1 MVDDV
6 IALTSKLIERK
17 SISPYDAGCQQ
28 LIMSQLIPFGF
39 TLEKMQF
46 GDTHNL
52 WAYHG
57 NTSAPTLIF
66 SGHTDVVPPGDE
78 TLWRYPPFKPKIDNQ
93 NNLCGRGTVDMKS
106 SLAAMICA
114 AKEYITQNPK
124 HAGRIGFLITSDE
137 EATGKYGTCKVV
149 QELKRRNER
158 IDFCVVGEPTSKTQL
173 GDQIKNG
180 RRGSLIANL
189 TIHGKQ
195 GHIAYPHLANNPI
208 HSFSSALN
216 ELLSVKWDN
225 GNDHFPET
233 TMQIVNIHGGTG
245 TENVIPGEL
254 KIQFGF
260 RYSSELTDDIIKN
273 RVAEIL
279 SKHKLNYQ
287 LHWRLSGKPFLTKP
301 GILTQ
306 AVSQAV
312 FDVMQINT
320 VLSTNGGTSDGRFIA
335 ELGCEVVEIGPINA
349 TIHQVNEHIP
359 IKDIFLLKQIY
370 KRILEKLIS
379 K

>member
-1 MVDDV
+1 MVNDV
-6 IALTSKLIERK
+6 IALTSKLIKKK

-28 LIMSQLIPFGF
+28 LIMSQLVPFDF
-39 TLEKMQF
+39 TLEEMHF

-57 NTSAPTLIF
+57 NASAPTLIF
-66 SGHTDVVPPGDE
+66 AGHTDVVPPGDE
-78 TLWRYPPFKPKIDNQ
+78 TQWHYPPFEPIIDNQ
-93 NNLCGRGTVDMKS
+93 GNLYGRGTADMKS

-114 AKEYITQNPK
+114 AKEYITQNPT

-158 IDFCVVGEPTSKTQL
+158 IDFCIVGEPTSKTQL

-189 TIHGKQ
+189 TILGKQ
-195 GHIAYPHLANNPI
+195 GHVAYPHLANNPI
-208 HSFSSALN
+208 HSFAPAFN
-216 ELLSVKWDN
+216 ELLAVKWDN

-245 TENVIPGEL
+245 AENVIPGEL

-260 RYSSELTDDIIKN
+260 RYSSELTDEIIKK
-273 RVAEIL
+273 RVTEIL
-279 SKHKLNYQ
+279 SKHKLTYQ

-312 FDVMQINT
+312 FDVTQINT
-320 VLSTNGGTSDGRFIA
+320 VLSTSGGTSDGRFIT
-335 ELGCEVVEIGPINA
+335 ELGCQVVEIGPINS
-349 TIHQVNEHIP
+349 TIHQVNEHIA
-359 IKDIFLLKQIY
+359 IKDILLLKQIY